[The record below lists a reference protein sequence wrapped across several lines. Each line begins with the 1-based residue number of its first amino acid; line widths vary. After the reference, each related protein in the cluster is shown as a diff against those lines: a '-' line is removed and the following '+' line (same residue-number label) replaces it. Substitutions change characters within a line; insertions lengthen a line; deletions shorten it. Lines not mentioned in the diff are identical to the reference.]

1 MSRILSFTAA
11 LVLIL
16 SVFSFGFSTAE
27 AASETLR
34 IDIDNTVFP
43 DEGFL
48 QFILDQGYDRD
59 RDMKLSEAELA
70 DVTEMNCESA
80 PDDGSGIRDLTG
92 IEHFRYLTDLDC
104 SGNLLQE
111 LDVSR
116 LARLVRLDC
125 SSNMI
130 ASLDMSRNPA
140 LETLS
145 CAGNSMRY
153 LSVSECYSLISLD
166 CEDNELTSLD
176 ISWCSQLDDLSCASN
191 SSLKV
196 LDITSTPLIRNYIL
210 TTPRVD
216 NGTSVSYGEYVP
228 AGQVNTLYHVEMD
241 PVTEPYS
248 NDTGRNLDVGI
259 NADPFLITTI
269 IIAYMLTGRIA
280 GVKKDGRYGD

>member
-11 LVLIL
+11 VALLL
-16 SVFSFGFSTAE
+16 SVVSFVPASAD
-27 AASETLR
+27 AASGPSWIG
-34 IDIDNTVFP
+34 IDSTVFP
-43 DEGFL
+43 DDTFR
-48 QFILDQGYDRD
+48 QFILDQGYDQD
-59 RDMKLSEAELA
+59 RDMKLSETELA
-70 DVTEMNCESA
+70 DVTEMDCRGEKT
-80 PDDGSGIRDLTG
+80 GSGIRDLTG
-92 IEHFRYLTDLDC
+92 IGHFRYLTELDC
-104 SGNLLQE
+104 SGNQLQE

-116 LARLVRLDC
+116 LAKLVSLDC

-130 ASLDMSRNPA
+130 ASLDVSRNSA
-140 LETLS
+140 LETICCS
-145 CAGNSMRY
+145 RNSMRY
-153 LSVSECYSLISLD
+153 LSVSECWSLISLD
-166 CEDNELTSLD
+166 CKDNELTSLD
-176 ISWCSQLDDLSCASN
+176 ISWCSQLDDLSCGSN

-269 IIAYMLTGRIA
+269 MIAYMLTGRIA
-280 GVKKDGRYGD
+280 GGKKDGWYSE

>member
-16 SVFSFGFSTAE
+16 SVFSFGSSTAE

-34 IDIDNTVFP
+34 IDIDSTVFP
-43 DEGFL
+43 DEDFL
-48 QFILDQGYDRD
+48 QFILDQGYDQD

-70 DVTEMNCESA
+70 DVTEMDCRGEKNG
-80 PDDGSGIRDLTG
+80 PGIRDFTG
-92 IEHFRYLTDLDC
+92 IEHFRYLTELDC
-104 SGNLLQE
+104 SGNQLQE

-130 ASLDMSRNPA
+130 ASLDVSRNSA

-145 CAGNSMRY
+145 CSGNSMRY
-153 LSVSECYSLISLD
+153 LSVSECWSLISLD
-166 CEDNELTSLD
+166 CEDNALTTLD

-196 LDITSTPLIRNYIL
+196 LNITNTPLIRNYIL

-216 NGTSVSYGEYVP
+216 NGSSVSYGEYMP
-228 AGQVNTLYHVEMD
+228 PGQVNTLYHVEMD

-269 IIAYMLTGRIA
+269 IIAYILTGRIA
-280 GVKKDGRYGD
+280 GSRKDDWYGG